1 MSHIDQAT
9 PMMIPEKQIP
19 TTAFVVEKPGA
30 PFVLQD
36 VVLDEVRASEVLVE
50 MKYTGLCH
58 TVCIIHS
65 AMNFLQINETNK
77 IPLGHRCPTGCNP
90 YR

>member
-1 MSHIDQAT
+1 
-9 PMMIPEKQIP
+9 MIPEKQIP

-36 VVLDEVRASEVLVE
+36 VVLDEVRANEVLVE

-58 TVCIIHS
+58 TVCTIIYFATILVPPQNDES
-65 AMNFLQINETNK
+65 
-77 IPLGHRCPTGCNP
+77 
-90 YR
+90 Y